1 MMNQIFMATYWKD
14 YIRTRRLEGKILL
27 DYSKSFIETQFPVSK
42 VSKESYKE
50 RKANLGQTLT
60 GLGKWWGRKPLILV
74 RATILGI
81 LLPVSEDPKKDREI
95 FLKLL
100 TMDDEGLL
108 LRKFKNLTTKEVFK
122 LLTKAERSQYF
133 QESSTED
140 KPTYKRGITKAEKD
154 ALQRLTF
161 DRLSYDDK
169 LTYCTRPE
177 HVENIPASDWEVV
190 NNHLETSATT
200 LQELIHQL
208 GEKRYGH
215 TPRIGDCFA
224 GGGSIPFEAARM
236 GADVYASDLNPVA
249 SLLTWSALNIAGAS
263 KEEIEQLRK
272 FQQKVYDTVDQQ
284 ITEWG
289 IEHNEKGH
297 RADSYLYCNES
308 SCPECGYMVPLAPS
322 WVIGK
327 GTKTVAVLKDNGID
341 GFDIDII
348 QDASKDE
355 IRQAESL
362 ITIKSGSMYC
372 PHCQMETAIPVLR
385 KERKDQDGNTV
396 SGLRKWSENEFVP
409 RQTDVFQ
416 ERLYCI
422 RYVETYIDENGN
434 EKTSRYY
441 QAPNESDFEREEK
454 VSALLSNRFE
464 DWQANGYIPSYP
476 IESGEKTDE
485 PVRTRGWQYWHQLFN
500 PRQLLVNGLFAE
512 YVDLLSGNEKER
524 AFGIL
529 GINKLCNWNAK
540 LSRWNSDGANEK
552 GQEVF
557 SNQALN
563 TLYNYLS
570 RTMVSLNTTW
580 FFNINNYSL
589 SANTSIAVRDAR
601 INTNKCDIWIT
612 DPPYADAVNY
622 HELTEFFLAWDKML
636 IEKTFPDWYT
646 DSKRVLAVKG
656 TGETFNHSMIEIYKN
671 LATHM
676 PDNGTQVV
684 MFTHQDVKVWSELA
698 MILWS
703 ANLKVE
709 SAWNIATETD
719 ANGLRQGNFV
729 QGTVLLVL
737 KKQTSNETAFQD
749 EMYRK
754 IKREVQFQID
764 SMQNLDDKE
773 DPNFTDADYSLAAYA
788 SSLKVLTKYRDI
800 EGIDIEYELSKL
812 RNSNEENP
820 IETLINKAINIA
832 NDYLI
837 PEEFDHMVWRD
848 LKEEERFFIRGLEL
862 EMGNVYQAGAYQEL
876 ARNSGVK
883 DYRDLFENFRANS
896 VRLKTASEYRNR
908 GINNDVFGKTLFRH
922 ILMAIHQSVQAEST
936 TEGRNYLK
944 ATYDQNNEYWN
955 HRTAIMEILE
965 FISRFENIAHMSHWH
980 QDAYYARLLKEAVRN
995 DGI

>member
-1 MMNQIFMATYWKD
+1 
-14 YIRTRRLEGKILL
+14 LL

-74 RATILGI
+74 RSTILGI
-81 LLPVSEDPKKDREI
+81 LLPVSDNPKKDREV

-122 LLTKAERSQYF
+122 LLTKNERSEYF
-133 QESSTED
+133 QEASTED
-140 KPTYKRGITKAEKD
+140 KPVYKRGITKAEKD
-154 ALQRLTF
+154 ALQTLTF
-161 DRLSYDDK
+161 NRLSYDDK
-169 LTYCTRPE
+169 LTYCNRPE
-177 HVENIPASDWEVV
+177 HVENLPVSDWEEI
-190 NNHLETSATT
+190 NKHLETSAST
-200 LQELIHQL
+200 LQELIQQL

-263 KEEIEQLRK
+263 SEEIEHLK
-272 FQQKVYDTVDQQ
+272 EFQREVYDAVDQQ

-297 RADSYLYCNES
+297 RSDSYLYCNES
-308 SCPECGYMVPLAPS
+308 SCPECGYKVPLAPS

-327 GTKTVAVLKDNGID
+327 GTKTVAILKDNGVD

-348 QDASKDE
+348 QGASKNE
-355 IRQAESL
+355 IKQAESM
-362 ITIKSGSMYC
+362 ITINSGNMHC
-372 PHCQMETAIPVLR
+372 PHCKKDTPIPVLR
-385 KERKDQDGNTV
+385 RDRKGDNGRTIY
-396 SGLRKWSENEFVP
+396 GLRKWSNSEFTP
-409 RQTDVFQ
+409 KPTDVFQ

-422 RYVETYIDENGN
+422 RYVETYLDEKGN
-434 EKTSRYY
+434 EKTLRYY
-441 QAPNESDFEREEK
+441 QSPTGEDLEKEESVYSLLMERFTE
-454 VSALLSNRFE
+454 
-464 DWQANGYIPSYP
+464 WQTKGYIPSML
-476 IESGEKTDE
+476 IEEGDE
-485 PVRTRGWQYWHQLFN
+485 TSRLQRERGWQYWHQLFN
-500 PRQLLVNGLFAE
+500 PRQLLVHGLFVE
-512 YVDLLSGNEKER
+512 YVNRFSTNSKER
-524 AFGIL
+524 AFGML

-540 LSRWNSDGANEK
+540 LSRWNSDGSNEK

-570 RTMVSLNTTW
+570 RTMLSLKTTW
-580 FFNINNYSL
+580 FFNINNFPISGNPY
-589 SANTSIAVRDAR
+589 IQVKDAR
-601 INTNKCDIWIT
+601 TNTDKCDIWIT

-636 IEKTFPDWYT
+636 IEKTFPSWYS

-656 TGETFNHSMIEIYKN
+656 TGETFNKSMIEIYQN
-671 LATHM
+671 LAVNM
-676 PDNGTQVV
+676 PDNGSQVA
-684 MFTHQDVKVWSELA
+684 MFTHQDVKVWAELA

-703 ANLKVE
+703 AGLKVE

-719 ANGLRQGNFV
+719 ANGLRQGNYV

-737 KKQTSNETAFQD
+737 KKQTSNDVAFQD
-749 EMYRK
+749 ELYRK
-754 IKREVQFQID
+754 IKREVEFQID
-764 SMQNLDDKE
+764 SMRDLEDKE
-773 DPNFTDADYSLAAYA
+773 DPNFSDADYLLASYA
-788 SSLKVLTKYRDI
+788 SSLKVLTAFKDI
-800 EGIDIEYELSKL
+800 EGIDVAYELSKP
-812 RNSNEENP
+812 RNSSEENP
-820 IETLINKAINIA
+820 IETIINRAVKIA
-832 NDYLI
+832 YDYLI
-837 PEEFDHMVWRD
+837 PEGIDQMVWRD
-848 LKEEERFFIRGLEL
+848 LIEEERFYIRGLEL
-862 EMGNVYQAGAYQEL
+862 EMGKVYQAGAYQEL
-876 ARNSGVK
+876 ARGFGVR

-944 ATYDQNNEYWN
+944 AIYDQNNEYWN

-980 QDAYYARLLKEAVRN
+980 QDAYYARLLKEAIRN